1 VNDVTCQHLA
11 QAADHRPRTA
21 YEDGCPECVHDGH
34 RDWVHLR
41 VCLDCGNVGCCDS
54 SPRRHASKHAADE
67 GHPVMRSYEPG
78 ESWRWC
84 FTDEQLG

>member
-1 VNDVTCQHLA
+1 MSCQHLRD
-11 QAADHRPRTA
+11 AADPQPQTPYAR
-21 YEDGCPECVHDGH
+21 GCPECDHDGH

-41 VCLDCGNVGCCDS
+41 VCLTCGHVGCCDS
-54 SPRRHASKHAADE
+54 SPRRHASKHASDT

-84 FTDEQLG
+84 FPDELLG

>member
-1 VNDVTCQHLA
+1 LSCQHLRD
-11 QAADHRPRTA
+11 AADPQPQTPYA
-21 YEDGCPECVHDGH
+21 LGCPECHDDGH

-41 VCLDCGNVGCCDS
+41 VCLTCGHVGCCDS
-54 SPRRHASKHAADE
+54 SPRRHASKHASDT

-84 FTDEQLG
+84 FTDELLG